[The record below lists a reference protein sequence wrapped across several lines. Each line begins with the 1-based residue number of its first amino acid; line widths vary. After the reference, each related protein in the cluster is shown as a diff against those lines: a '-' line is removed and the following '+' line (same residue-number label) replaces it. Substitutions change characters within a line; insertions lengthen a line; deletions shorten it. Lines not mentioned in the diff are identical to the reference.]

1 MEMDKNFGFKGSG
14 SLQKQLRKMRAEEKS
29 REARS
34 EKLSDEYVKRVN
46 KSATKA
52 ESECIVIEAARMDE
66 MNESDFLAVSRA
78 HSIKWIVQ
86 LKKGN
91 ENGNKT
97 A

>member
-1 MEMDKNFGFKGSG
+1 MKA
-14 SLQKQLRKMRAEEKS
+14 AEKA
-29 REARS
+29 REDRS
-34 EKLSDEYVKRVN
+34 VKLSDEYIKRVN

-52 ESECIVIEAARMDE
+52 ESENIVIEAARMQDE

-86 LKKGN
+86 LKKGSG
-91 ENGNKT
+91 NGNET